1 MIFKTLITAR
11 GDSKSI
17 PKKNI
22 IKINN
27 KPLIAYSIL
36 ASLESLVDETW
47 VSTEDSEIKG
57 VSIKWGAKV
66 IDRPKELATDTI
78 LNEPSLLQFADQV
91 KFDCIVFI
99 QPTSPFIKSKYINIG
114 IEMMKSRKFDSVFT
128 ATLKHWAPI
137 WSKDIKPI
145 EWEIDNRPRR
155 QDREEYYEARREP
168 AEDSPEHAVWQEKMA
183 KIYSQADIII
193 AKQRHGPVGTVKVFY
208 DGRFT
213 KFGNLDL

>member
-1 MIFKTLITAR
+1 MVFKTLITAR
-11 GDSKSI
+11 GGSKEI

-22 IKINN
+22 IEING

-36 ASLESLVDETW
+36 ASQGSNVDETW
-47 VSTEDSEIKG
+47 VSTDDSAIKE
-57 VSIKWGAKV
+57 VSTQWGAKV

-155 QDREEYYEARREP
+155 QDREEYYEENGMFYITSRQQLYKNKLRYGGRIGIVPVPLYDNIQIDTE
-168 AEDSPEHAVWQEKMA
+168 EDLELIKRLMV
-183 KIYSQADIII
+183 
-193 AKQRHGPVGTVKVFY
+193 
-208 DGRFT
+208 
-213 KFGNLDL
+213 